1 MYFKVPDLILREFVH
16 VAGKNEN
23 NTGHIETM
31 ALLVG
36 RLSSTETIVTKLIYP
51 DQSAGPFEVRS
62 EGKIF
67 QYIKINVI
75 QYIDTVNMLN
85 DINLDLY

>member
-67 QYIKINVI
+67 EYIEKLMSFSILI
-75 QYIDTVNMLN
+75 LTIC
-85 DINLDLY
+85 

>member
-1 MYFKVPDLILREFVH
+1 MIKSDFILQLEFGHRKENTMYFKVPDLILREFVH

-31 ALLVG
+31 AILVG
-36 RLSSTETIVTKLIYP
+36 KLSSSETIVTKIIYP

-62 EGKIF
+62 EGKNQMTSI
-67 QYIKINVI
+67 
-75 QYIDTVNMLN
+75 
-85 DINLDLY
+85 

>member
-51 DQSAGPFEVRS
+51 DQSAGPYEVRS
-62 EGKIF
+62 EGKNHNF
-67 QYIKINVI
+67 
-75 QYIDTVNMLN
+75 
-85 DINLDLY
+85 DIHKLMSFSTLILLIC

>member
-1 MYFKVPDLILREFVH
+1 MYLKVSDLILKEFVD
-16 VAGKNEN
+16 VAGKNES

-51 DQSAGPFEVRS
+51 DQSAGPYEVRS

-67 QYIKINVI
+67 
-75 QYIDTVNMLN
+75 
-85 DINLDLY
+85 

>member
-67 QYIKINVI
+67 KYIEKLMSFSILI
-75 QYIDTVNMLN
+75 LSIC
-85 DINLDLY
+85 

>member
-1 MYFKVPDLILREFVH
+1 MHFKVSDLILREFVD

-51 DQSAGPFEVRS
+51 DQSAGPYEVRS
-62 EGKIF
+62 EGKNHNF
-67 QYIKINVI
+67 
-75 QYIDTVNMLN
+75 
-85 DINLDLY
+85 

>member
-16 VAGKNEN
+16 VAGQNEN

-51 DQSAGPFEVRS
+51 DQSAGPYEVRS
-62 EGKIF
+62 EGKNHNF
-67 QYIKINVI
+67 
-75 QYIDTVNMLN
+75 
-85 DINLDLY
+85 DIHKLMSFSTLILLIC

>member
-51 DQSAGPFEVRS
+51 DQSAGPYEVRS
-62 EGKIF
+62 EGMNHIF
-67 QYIKINVI
+67 NIYKLMSFSISVMPIC
-75 QYIDTVNMLN
+75 
-85 DINLDLY
+85 

>member
-16 VAGKNEN
+16 IAGKNEN

-36 RLSSTETIVTKLIYP
+36 KSSSTETIVTKLIYP
-51 DQSAGPFEVRS
+51 DQTAGPYEVRS
-62 EGKIF
+62 EGR
-67 QYIKINVI
+67 N
-75 QYIDTVNMLN
+75 
-85 DINLDLY
+85 